1 MLAKRPSFGE
11 LFRYLAARGEF
22 VSADLEA
29 ELSRSLEDTS
39 REVRYERTRPDGRI
53 KIGDPAARAQG
64 AAAFICTAL
73 IASGILIIVLS
84 HGFFM
89 NLLGAGTAACGGAA
103 AYLTLAERRS
113 A

>member
-1 MLAKRPSFGE
+1 M
-11 LFRYLAARGEF
+11 
-22 VSADLEA
+22 
-29 ELSRSLEDTS
+29 
-39 REVRYERTRPDGRI
+39 
-53 KIGDPAARAQG
+53 KIGDPAAWAQG

-73 IASGILIIVLS
+73 IAFGILIIVLS

-103 AYLTLAERRS
+103 AYLILAGRRS

>member
-1 MLAKRPSFGE
+1 MSKRP
-11 LFRYLAARGEF
+11 
-22 VSADLEA
+22 DD
-29 ELSRSLEDTS
+29 DTS
-39 REVRYERTRPDGRI
+39 THVIDAVVRHSKVRPSIPQLNAAGKSVIGGDM

-89 NLLGAGTAACGGAA
+89 NLLGNGGGWWGC
-103 AYLTLAERRS
+103 RQSHSR
-113 A
+113 

>member
-1 MLAKRPSFGE
+1 MRHSKVRPSIPQ
-11 LFRYLAARGEF
+11 LNAAGKS
-22 VSADLEA
+22 VIGGDM
-29 ELSRSLEDTS
+29 
-39 REVRYERTRPDGRI
+39 
-53 KIGDPAARAQG
+53 KIGDPAAWAQG